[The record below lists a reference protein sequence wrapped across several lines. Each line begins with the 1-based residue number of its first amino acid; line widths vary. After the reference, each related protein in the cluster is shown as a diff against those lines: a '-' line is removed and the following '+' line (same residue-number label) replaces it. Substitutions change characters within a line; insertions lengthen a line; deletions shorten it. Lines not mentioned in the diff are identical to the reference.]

1 MAMPGCIA
9 CSGRNDGV
17 DAMKLRTFGGLAIIN
32 GADATADPILQRR
45 QLALLAVLAA
55 EGPAGVTR
63 DRLLFLFWPDK
74 TADKARHALD
84 QVLYVTRR
92 ELGAEALLQGPTT
105 LRLNATILPSDV
117 AEFAAAHRA
126 RRPRGSRRAY
136 SGPFLDGVHIPDAL
150 EFERWAEGRRAW
162 LANAF
167 VQALSQLAARASA
180 AGRLCAR
187 RAAVAACRDE

>member
-9 CSGRNDGV
+9 CSGRNDGL
-17 DAMKLRTFGGLAIIN
+17 DDMKLRTFGGLAIIN

-45 QLALLAVLAA
+45 QLALLAVLSA

-117 AEFAAAHRA
+117 AEFAAAIARNDLEA
-126 RRPRGSRRAY
+126 AVSCIQRPVPRRRPYPRCTGIRAM
-136 SGPFLDGVHIPDAL
+136 G
-150 EFERWAEGRRAW
+150 
-162 LANAF
+162 
-167 VQALSQLAARASA
+167 
-180 AGRLCAR
+180 
-187 RAAVAACRDE
+187 